1 MRIFRKQWS
10 VKRFYEQTFF
20 RISYIKWYKFYNN
33 NLLAV
38 LGTTNSKPQTRELI
52 VNSVSGSFIFNFL
65 GYFAESQV
73 IFQWE
78 KTKQKLGNV
87 LDA

>member
-20 RISYIKWYKFYNN
+20 RISYIQWYKFYNN

-73 IFQWE
+73 IFQWK